1 VPANHI
7 LQNFLSAENSPE
19 WKWLLKA
26 AFHQAEFSAPS
37 GISLCLVI
45 SRVELIR
52 KDKEKFRSARKTAF
66 TLYTQPTWP
75 SVFDQA

>member
-26 AFHQAEFSAPS
+26 AFHQAERNFSLSCDFS
-37 GISLCLVI
+37 GG
-45 SRVELIR
+45 
-52 KDKEKFRSARKTAF
+52 TN
-66 TLYTQPTWP
+66 
-75 SVFDQA
+75 